1 MILNGRM
8 LSEAQPSFSS
18 FAWIIQY
25 QTPIENSRYATAFRN
40 GRTILSFQMVRDD
53 ACHWRLPG
61 EASSLPSSY
70 QSIIVRD
77 PCAVPN
83 HSNATMLFWIAEPF
97 SSMSWIYDVSPVG
110 ARPTLQAHTGLRH
123 LYDSYHQTHIEMH
136 YGYRKGYLQTISKLL
151 ANNVR
156 IISKQQN

>member
-1 MILNGRM
+1 M
-8 LSEAQPSFSS
+8 LGEAQPSFSS

-70 QSIIVRD
+70 QSIIVRN

-83 HSNATMLFWIAEPF
+83 HSIATIIFWVICDSEWRLLPSESSLHYHPRRLRLQKTHHQIVIGMHRDNRKYATMLFRVAKPF
-97 SSMSWIYDVSPVG
+97 SSMS
-110 ARPTLQAHTGLRH
+110 
-123 LYDSYHQTHIEMH
+123 
-136 YGYRKGYLQTISKLL
+136 
-151 ANNVR
+151 
-156 IISKQQN
+156 